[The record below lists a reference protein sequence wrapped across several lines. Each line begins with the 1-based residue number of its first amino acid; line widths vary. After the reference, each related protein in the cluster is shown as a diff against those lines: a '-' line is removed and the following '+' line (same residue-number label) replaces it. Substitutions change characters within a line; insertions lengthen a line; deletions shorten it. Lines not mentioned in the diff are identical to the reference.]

1 MTLRLEE
8 CKMLEK
14 LILAITF
21 TLVLYLSSDFG
32 LMSTDSTSS
41 APPASD
47 FTEEVVSNLPSN

>member
-1 MTLRLEE
+1 
-8 CKMLEK
+8 MLEK

-32 LMSTDSTSS
+32 LISTDSTSS

-47 FTEEVVSNLPSN
+47 FTEEVVTHLPSN

>member
-1 MTLRLEE
+1 
-8 CKMLEK
+8 MLEK

-32 LMSTDSTSS
+32 LISTDSTSS

-47 FTEEVVSNLPSN
+47 LTEEVVSHLPSN